1 MKKIT
6 VRIIVSFT
14 LIMAVV
20 LISTNGSSTS
30 VDAATLPR
38 DYGIYKYSKAQRQEM
53 AQPFAKKYRGTWYS
67 YNSLQKKWERYK
79 ITKRS
84 FTWQYKNK
92 NGKWQTIDKFAGK
105 HLGIQPQG
113 KKIYV
118 FTYHYSKNVDVENSF
133 DEAVPGYWRS
143 GDKFLLTKTK
153 GKINGQKRAMLTVTH
168 PRAKWSPYFSTW
180 YASYNKQKFFRYQL
194 KQKVGKQKIKKSE
207 LAGLTL
213 RSGGYSQYNL
223 SNMITFNHKNTGL
236 YFYSAVANPN
246 GTQKDEQTGLG
257 LNTENALKITK
268 YKIKGDSVL
277 LRVAIDKYYDGGK
290 GYYELGLK
298 KINSKTYQVWRS
310 YLKTKYDG
318 LETNNGEI
326 IGKRFVVETH
336 RRP

>member
-1 MKKIT
+1 
-6 VRIIVSFT
+6 
-14 LIMAVV
+14 MAVV
-20 LISTNGSSTS
+20 LISTKGSSTS
-30 VDAATLPR
+30 VEAATLPR

-53 AQPFAKKYRGTWYS
+53 AKPFAKKYRGTWYS

-79 ITKRS
+79 ISKRS

-143 GDKFLLTKTK
+143 GDKFLLKKTK
-153 GKINGQKRAMLTVTH
+153 GKINGQKRAMLAVSH
-168 PRAKWSPYFSTW
+168 PKPKWSPYFSTW
-180 YASYNKQKFFRYQL
+180 YSSYNKQKFFRYQV
-194 KQKVGKQKIKKSE
+194 KQKAKKQTIKKSE
-207 LAGLTL
+207 LAGINLV
-213 RSGGYSQYNL
+213 SGSYSQYNL
-223 SNMITFNHKNTGL
+223 FNMIEFNRKNTGL
-236 YFYSAVANPN
+236 NFYSAVANPN
-246 GTQKDEQTGLG
+246 GTQKDDQTGLD
-257 LNTENALKITK
+257 LNTDNAIKITK

-290 GYYELGLK
+290 GFYELGLK

-318 LETNNGEI
+318 IETNNGDL
-326 IGKRFVVETH
+326 IGRRLTIADH
-336 RRP
+336 RQP